1 MLLDHLRVSCLETGI
16 KVCVVYIC
24 LLQWRWILVW
34 KEAILQYI
42 LHHKT
47 EIAKKMKVWA
57 LFTNVFC
64 SELNALHC
72 FFHTHTFLNSGIW
85 EAETGSKEWRPAGVQ
100 VWGARESWEVQTERE
115 QHRLQANQPLYFRY
129 INQTR
134 LFNTM
139 RFLLGYMTWLPHVS
153 VDKSKDEGSQKGS
166 SSSSSSDTG
175 ASSSSSALPSFWIPS
190 LTPEAKPTL
199 IKKPVGL

>member
-1 MLLDHLRVSCLETGI
+1 MDTCMKKKPSCNTSFTIKQKLPRKWRFELFLQMHL
-16 KVCVVYIC
+16 
-24 LLQWRWILVW
+24 
-34 KEAILQYI
+34 
-42 LHHKT
+42 
-47 EIAKKMKVWA
+47 A
-57 LFTNVFC
+57 LNM
-64 SELNALHC
+64 NALHC
-72 FFHTHTFLNSGIW
+72 FFYTHTFLNSGIW

-129 INQTR
+129 ENQTR

-139 RFLLGYMTWLPHVS
+139 RFLLGYVTWLPLVS

-166 SSSSSSDTG
+166 SSSSSSDAG